1 VPAPRLRRYPLEPVL
16 VAVSRSSS
24 WQKPAPT
31 RAERQAS
38 TRAALLRSATRLICR
53 RGMQGASIDA
63 IAADAGYT
71 KGAFY
76 ANFQSK
82 QDLFLT
88 MLDQKFAESLA
99 DLEAALPGAG
109 VPQDEAH
116 NAAERFLAYANS
128 DPQWPRL
135 YQEFAALAA
144 RDPAFREQLAARVG
158 QLRERMAQ
166 VFEQWA
172 DSYGVKP
179 SLAPQEVAAM
189 TFFMADG
196 FLMHRL
202 IDPAL
207 DETLY
212 PKMVDIFL
220 QGLLAQVA

>member
-1 VPAPRLRRYPLEPVL
+1 LNLSAHLK
-16 VAVSRSSS
+16 AG
-24 WQKPAPT
+24 PT

-38 TRAALLRSATRLICR
+38 TRTALLRSASRLICR

-76 ANFQSK
+76 ANFASK

-88 MLDQKFAESLA
+88 MLEQRFATALA
-99 DLEAALPGAG
+99 DLQDAMPGAG
-109 VPQDEAH
+109 VPEAEAH
-116 NAAERFLAYANS
+116 HAAERFLAYANS
-128 DPQWPRL
+128 DPEWPRL

-144 RDPAFREQLAARVG
+144 RDPGFRKQLAARVRE
-158 QLRERMAQ
+158 LRARMAA

-172 DSYGVKP
+172 ASYGVKP
-179 SLAPQEVAAM
+179 TLASEEVAAM

-196 FLMHRL
+196 FLMNRL
-202 IDPAL
+202 IEPGL
-207 DETLY
+207 DEALY

-220 QGLLAQVA
+220 HGLLAQASR

>member
-1 VPAPRLRRYPLEPVL
+1 LNVARGAPRKGP
-16 VAVSRSSS
+16 AV
-24 WQKPAPT
+24 T

-76 ANFQSK
+76 ANFASK

-88 MLDQKFAESLA
+88 MLEQRFGESLA
-99 DLEAALPGAG
+99 DLEAAMPGAG

-116 NAAERFLAYANS
+116 RAAESFLSYAAS
-128 DPQWPRL
+128 DPDWPRM

-144 RDPAFREQLAARVG
+144 RDPEFRERLAARVRE
-158 QLRERMAQ
+158 LRERMAQ
-166 VFEQWA
+166 VFEHWA
-172 DSYGVKP
+172 ASYGVKP
-179 SLAPQEVAAM
+179 TLAPQEVAAM

-196 FLMHRL
+196 FLMNRL
-202 IDPAL
+202 IDPSL
-207 DETLY
+207 DESLY
-212 PKMVDIFL
+212 PKMVDVFL
-220 QGLLAQVA
+220 RGLLALVADQSPD

>member
-1 VPAPRLRRYPLEPVL
+1 LSSPPRGSASKGAAR
-16 VAVSRSSS
+16 
-24 WQKPAPT
+24 KPAST
-31 RAERQAS
+31 RAERQAF
-38 TRAALLRSATRLICR
+38 TRAALLRSASRLICR

-82 QDLFLT
+82 QDLFLA
-88 MLDQKFAESLA
+88 MLDQKFATALA
-99 DLEAALPGAG
+99 DLQAAMPGAG
-109 VPQDEAH
+109 IPEAEAH

-128 DPQWPRL
+128 DPEWPRL

-144 RDPAFREQLAARVG
+144 RDDPFRERLAARVAE
-158 QLRERMAQ
+158 LRARMAA
-166 VFEQWA
+166 VFEHWA
-172 DSYGVKP
+172 ASYGVKP
-179 SLAPQEVAAM
+179 TLAHGEVAAM

-202 IDPAL
+202 IEPAL
-207 DETLY
+207 DESLY

-220 QGLLAQVA
+220 RGLLAQVDAQSPG